1 MTPAEYES
9 RLQDEVAQFV
19 NDPYGFVMFAFPWGE
34 PGGPLE
40 KFDGP
45 DDWQREQ
52 LQMIGEIFQNDP
64 EANIQDATASGHGIG
79 KSAETSWIALWAAST
94 RPHLAGVVT
103 ANTQNQLRSKTWR
116 ELAVWHDR
124 LINKHWFRWTATRFF
139 HVDHEKTWGIDAVP
153 WSEHNSEAF
162 AGLHAKYVLII
173 YDEASA
179 ISDKIWEVTEGAMT
193 TPRAMWF
200 TFGNPTKNTGRFR
213 ECFGKQK
220 HRWTNRQIDSRTC
233 KMTNKAKLN
242 EWLEDHGED
251 SDFFR
256 VRVRGQFP
264 RHGTGQLISAEDTTR
279 AQDTELPLDAHT
291 FFNIII
297 GVDVARFG
305 SDETVITVRQGR
317 KVLETRTFRGLNN
330 IQVGSRAAE
339 VHKAH
344 GSAGTIMVDEAGL
357 GAGVVDYLVT
367 MGYPC
372 IGVQAGAKAQE
383 DKRFYNKRAECW
395 YRMKEWF
402 DGEVDIPKGDSVLA
416 DQCSALEYE
425 YDLKERIKLER
436 KEDLKDRLPALGSPD
451 RADALSLTFA
461 ELTMPGMVNDSF
473 EPEGEE
479 YDY

>member
-1 MTPAEYES
+1 MTPAEYEN
-9 RLQDEVAQFV
+9 RLQDEIAQFV

-34 PGGPLE
+34 PGGPLAE
-40 KFDGP
+40 HDGP

-52 LQMIGEIFQNDP
+52 LMMIGETFAADP
-64 EANIQDATASGHGIG
+64 DATIQDATASGHGIG
-79 KSAETSWIALWAAST
+79 KSAETSWITLWAMST

-116 ELAVWHDR
+116 ELAVWHER
-124 LINKHWFRWTATRFF
+124 LINKHWFKWTATRFF
-139 HVDHEKTWGIDAVP
+139 HTDHEKTWGIDAVP

-213 ECFGKQK
+213 EAFGKFK
-220 HRWTNRQIDSRTC
+220 HRWSNRQIDSRTC

-242 EWLEDHGED
+242 EWLADHGED
-251 SDFFR
+251 SDFYR

-264 RHGTGQLISAEDTTR
+264 RHGTGQLISAEDVSR
-279 AQDTELPLDAHT
+279 AQQNNLPLDSHT
-291 FFNIII
+291 FFNIVI

-305 SDETVITVRQGR
+305 ADETVITVRQGR
-317 KVLETRTFRGLNN
+317 KILETIAYRGLNN
-330 IQVGSRAAE
+330 IQVGGRAAE
-339 VHKAH
+339 IYRNH
-344 GSAGTIMVDEAGL
+344 GSIGSILVDEAGL
-357 GAGVVDYLVT
+357 GAGVVDYLQT
-367 MGYPC
+367 MGYPV
-372 IGVQAGAKAQE
+372 IGVQAGGAAD
-383 DKRFYNKRAECW
+383 DKVRFYNKRAECW
-395 YRMKEWF
+395 YRMKEWIE
-402 DGEVDIPKGDSVLA
+402 GAADIPAGDSVLA
-416 DQCSALEYE
+416 DQLAALEYE
-425 YDLKERIKLER
+425 YDMKERVKLER

-451 RADALSLTFA
+451 RADSLSLTFA
-461 ELTMPGMVNDSF
+461 VIGVPTKVEESF